1 MVCCKEI
8 KSPTNDDIFNHKKA
22 TTVSHP
28 KEVLDLR
35 RVAKVYLGI
44 LLNAMAIEANRVW
57 NGSTLILRWTTWR
70 LQEAGKSLIHLKN
83 LQWGSRRRKPPTFYT
98 SLSEFR
104 GNTYPMVSQLTG
116 STWLHFRS
124 FRSCH
129 LMLTCHH
136 HIFISRGYH
145 PVTRLLGKMA
155 ARMHARDFGNKL
167 RRLKTVR
174 FIHLDLK
181 TFCSRD
187 WKIWTSR
194 NQQPFKKRFVWNLQ
208 ALINLLLILF
218 LHCLPFAW
226 YCRL

>member
-1 MVCCKEI
+1 
-8 KSPTNDDIFNHKKA
+8 
-22 TTVSHP
+22 
-28 KEVLDLR
+28 
-35 RVAKVYLGI
+35 
-44 LLNAMAIEANRVW
+44 MAIEANRVW
-57 NGSTLILRWTTWR
+57 NGSTLILRWTTCR

-155 ARMHARDFGNKL
+155 ARMHARDFGNKFWICRRGFYL
-167 RRLKTVR
+167 KEIKNRLFHSFGLKDILLKRLKDMNIEKPTAIQEKVCLE
-174 FIHLDLK
+174 FAGADYP
-181 TFCSRD
+181 TFNSV
-187 WKIWTSR
+187 SS
-194 NQQPFKKRFVWNLQ
+194 
-208 ALINLLLILF
+208 LF
-218 LHCLPFAW
+218 AF
-226 YCRL
+226 RLVL

>member
-1 MVCCKEI
+1 
-8 KSPTNDDIFNHKKA
+8 
-22 TTVSHP
+22 
-28 KEVLDLR
+28 
-35 RVAKVYLGI
+35 
-44 LLNAMAIEANRVW
+44 MAIEVNRVW
-57 NGSTLILRWTTWR
+57 NGSTLILRWTTCR

-83 LQWGSRRRKPPTFYT
+83 LQRGPRRRKPPTFYT

-136 HIFISRGYH
+136 QHRVVTIPWPGCLTKWRLACMEETLETTFGFAEEGFIS
-145 PVTRLLGKMA
+145 
-155 ARMHARDFGNKL
+155 
-167 RRLKTVR
+167 RRLKTVC
-174 FIHLDLK
+174 FIHLDSK

-194 NQQPFKKRFVWNLQ
+194 NQQPFKKRFV
-208 ALINLLLILF
+208 
-218 LHCLPFAW
+218 
-226 YCRL
+226 